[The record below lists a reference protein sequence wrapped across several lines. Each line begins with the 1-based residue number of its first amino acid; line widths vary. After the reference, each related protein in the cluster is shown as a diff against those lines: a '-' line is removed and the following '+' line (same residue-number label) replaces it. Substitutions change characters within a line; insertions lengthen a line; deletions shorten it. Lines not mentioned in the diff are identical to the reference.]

1 MLNFINKPLVQNSE
15 QYSKREQDLKYLD
28 LVWAKCAGY
37 PAYPA
42 LVSYSGTCQYQQ
54 ILITQTQKKVNHRSF
69 QIIDPSTEQGFTHH
83 GIPIPVPPPDVLV
96 NTKPGTFLV
105 LFFDNRRTWYIE
117 NQSHSS
123 LKT

>member
-1 MLNFINKPLVQNSE
+1 MFSAKISFTTDKRLPFIWKFLVNFINKPLVQNSE

-54 ILITQTQKKVNHRSF
+54 ILITQTKKKSITVHFR
-69 QIIDPSTEQGFTHH
+69 
-83 GIPIPVPPPDVLV
+83 
-96 NTKPGTFLV
+96 
-105 LFFDNRRTWYIE
+105 
-117 NQSHSS
+117 
-123 LKT
+123 